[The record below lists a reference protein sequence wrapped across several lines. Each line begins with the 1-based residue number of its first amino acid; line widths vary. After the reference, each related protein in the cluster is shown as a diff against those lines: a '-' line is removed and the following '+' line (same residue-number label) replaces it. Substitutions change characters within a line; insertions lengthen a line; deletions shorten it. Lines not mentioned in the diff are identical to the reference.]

1 MTIEKVEKD
10 LITLL
15 NSDLSA
21 SKISRMADIPLS
33 TITRLRNGKAQ
44 LDNISFINIKK
55 LHSLSDRLTQ
65 L

>member
-10 LITLL
+10 LIELL

>member
-10 LITLL
+10 LKELL
-15 NSDLSA
+15 SGDLSA

-55 LHSLSDRLTQ
+55 LHTLSDHLSK